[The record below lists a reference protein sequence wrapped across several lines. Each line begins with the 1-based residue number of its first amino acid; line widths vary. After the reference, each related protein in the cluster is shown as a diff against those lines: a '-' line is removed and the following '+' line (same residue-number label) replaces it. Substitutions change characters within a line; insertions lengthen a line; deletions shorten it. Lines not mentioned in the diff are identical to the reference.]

1 MITIYD
7 SLCPELPFVEKREWW
22 LKTRTIFSSKIPKIL
37 KETEVMSRKK
47 IDQENCKISFKYAEN
62 VPRQGNLYGDCVIWV
77 MINFYRLTHNLS
89 LEVENPSL
97 VGLAY
102 RERLSDFF

>member
-1 MITIYD
+1 M
-7 SLCPELPFVEKREWW
+7 
-22 LKTRTIFSSKIPKIL
+22 L

-47 IDQENCKISFKYAEN
+47 IDQENYKISFKYAEN
-62 VPRQGNLYGDCVIWV
+62 VPRQGGIYGDCGIWV
-77 MINFYRLTHNLS
+77 MINLYRLTHNLS

-102 RERLSDFF
+102 RERLSDFFWKYKMSLDA